1 MGGNIYIFLLLLC
14 GRIYCGFYDPKEI
27 QDFNESA
34 DKDKELFKV
43 RYYKLKAVNDEIV
56 TKEIQNKELTAEN
69 QRISESVETAR
80 TESKELDKKNKVLKE
95 ENNRLIQSN
104 SYLDSE
110 KINKE
115 NEIKKHTELIKENIR
130 FKESIETEIGTKEA
144 TLREVSREI
153 ETKVSVKEN
162 VQNAITVAES
172 SLVMLKDEQ
181 VELNKEIKKAQNE
194 MTELNKELET
204 KVRLK
209 ENIQTDIEV
218 KQAKEVELKII
229 IYDAQNDIEDL
240 NKEKAEVVNRVCKE
254 QYTLWNFEFLSN
266 NKKSVFTSLL
276 TTVLITALLPFVL
289 KSFISSSPSTEIISP
304 KRKIV
309 NGNSQLRLEQL
320 SDDEDSSG
328 MVATSSGLLNR
339 DLKYNY
345 DRDTMERNE
354 DPNRCF
360 DHLRRKYGIRDNLKL
375 HWHNLNPE
383 ECVKLNLWKV
393 ENGELTFTKLMV
405 KKVIKTEKPLL
416 TFELFQTRVN
426 DGSLQ
431 VDCKETE
438 LAGDDSRIEAKLAMR
453 IFNSLPEFSV

>member
-1 MGGNIYIFLLLLC
+1 MGGNIYMFLLLLC
-14 GRIYCGFYDPKEI
+14 GRTYCGFYDPKEI

-218 KQAKEVELKII
+218 KQTKEVELKII

-240 NKEKAEVVNRVCKE
+240 NKEKAEVVNTVCKE

-276 TTVLITALLPFVL
+276 TTVLITALWPFVL
-289 KSFISSSPSTEIISP
+289 KSLSLF
-304 KRKIV
+304 
-309 NGNSQLRLEQL
+309 L

-328 MVATSSGLLNR
+328 MVATSSGLLNS
-339 DLKYNY
+339 LKYNC
-345 DRDTMERNE
+345 DNL
-354 DPNRCF
+354 N
-360 DHLRRKYGIRDNLKL
+360 LNLKL
-375 HWHNLNPE
+375 RWQNLNPE

-426 DGSLQ
+426 DGSLH
-431 VDCKETE
+431 VDCKEIE
-438 LAGDDSRIEAKLAMR
+438 LAGDDSRVEAKLAMR

>member
-1 MGGNIYIFLLLLC
+1 MGGTFCIFLLLLC
-14 GRIYCGFYDPKEI
+14 GRTYCGFYDPKDI
-27 QDFNESA
+27 QDFNDSV
-34 DKDKELFKV
+34 DKEKESFKE
-43 RYYKLKAVNDEIV
+43 RHYKLKAQDDEIV
-56 TKEIQNKELTAEN
+56 TKETQNKELTAEN
-69 QRISESVETAR
+69 QRIMESVETAR
-80 TESKELDKKNKVLKE
+80 KESEELDKKNQVLKE
-95 ENNRLIQSN
+95 ENNRLVQSN

-115 NEIKKHTELIKENIR
+115 SEIKKHTELIKEKIR
-130 FKESIETEIGTKEA
+130 VKENIETEIGTKEA

-218 KQAKEVELKII
+218 KQTKEVELKII

-240 NKEKAEVVNRVCKE
+240 NKEKAEVVNTVCKE

-276 TTVLITALLPFVL
+276 ITALLPFVL
-289 KSFISSSPSTEIISP
+289 QSFISSSPSTEIVSP

-320 SDDEDSSG
+320 SDDEDSTG

-360 DHLRRKYGIRDNLKL
+360 DHLRRKYGIRENLKL
-375 HWHNLNPE
+375 HWQNLNPE

-426 DGSLQ
+426 DGSLH

-438 LAGDDSRIEAKLAMR
+438 LAGDDSRVEAKLAMR